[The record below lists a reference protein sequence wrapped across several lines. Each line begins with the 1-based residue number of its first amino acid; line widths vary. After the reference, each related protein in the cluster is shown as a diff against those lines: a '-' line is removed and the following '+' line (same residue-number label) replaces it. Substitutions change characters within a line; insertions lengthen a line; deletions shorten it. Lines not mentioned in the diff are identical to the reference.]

1 MSEWSWWLRA
11 CVLSGAGLGQTHSQ
25 PSPTGGVR
33 SSLEHSELIAPH
45 ALLPGHDGWEL
56 RRHLPLPSSID
67 FPVHNIQI
75 PAY

>member
-33 SSLEHSELIAPH
+33 SSLSQESEGL
-45 ALLPGHDGWEL
+45 
-56 RRHLPLPSSID
+56 
-67 FPVHNIQI
+67 NK
-75 PAY
+75 